1 MNHYLLEL
9 VEEANGRATGSLP
22 DFPGLAITAPSYLLM
37 RTCLAVALKHT
48 LRKYAYDNKKIPLP
62 TSVDLDDMYIGADDQ
77 LRILFVNSMIDA
89 GMTLLKVKQKATKNK
104 EFMLNLVDFGTPL
117 NIPETMLLFNLFNAD
132 VTFTITPQQPSL

>member
-1 MNHYLLEL
+1 
-9 VEEANGRATGSLP
+9 
-22 DFPGLAITAPSYLLM
+22 
-37 RTCLAVALKHT
+37 
-48 LRKYAYDNKKIPLP
+48 
-62 TSVDLDDMYIGADDQ
+62 MYIGADDQ

-117 NIPETMLLFNLFNAD
+117 NIPETMLLFNLFNAV